1 MMVELETASV
11 WLRRQIDLESSES
24 PIMSKDEVVKRWRLC
39 KGVVAEAAF
48 NLAAYCVKACG
59 TGGGTGNHGV
69 PARAMRDLCMGLVQA
84 FPAERGRLMAAQMEI
99 EGSEQAQF
107 GTR

>member
-1 MMVELETASV
+1 M
-11 WLRRQIDLESSES
+11 
-24 PIMSKDEVVKRWRLC
+24 
-39 KGVVAEAAF
+39 AEAAF
-48 NLAAYCVKACG
+48 NLAGYCVKACG

-69 PARAMRDLCMGLVQA
+69 PARSMRDLCMGLVQA

-99 EGSEQAQF
+99 EGTEQDQF